1 MKGRLLFCLFQQ
13 VKNQEP
19 SSSTA
24 GVGRIQKAQ
33 GLVLQCYFY
42 LSIGLV
48 DVNFLTP
55 AERLCTVA
63 EPPKAGQKMQ
73 SELTNGWLRQLASER
88 EQRGSPLAQTKEAQL
103 EQEPAQKRRRRVQP
117 MKAAGAETR
126 ESALADAKVIDLC
139 ASEESDG
146 DSVIILDDDG
156 GGEGAVDLQTGPTV
170 RLQQAELNE
179 SRNRELELS
188 LALAEASHGLAM
200 RLQQEESTREQADSL
215 ALARLLQQ
223 RESAGEGPAR
233 AHSQVHGRSVHSSG
247 SLPWPTE
254 VEWLEQQHMTGPRS
268 CGNFNLCDQG
278 KTYFRCEA
286 LNETTGHCVTPVP
299 LPGQTIKIRRM
310 DGVRVVTAQ
319 GHERKQRPG
328 IDGKTTIVTARTNV
342 FKPFVMGSFAGS
354 IETIRLSHGEEVYLL
369 RNFDGVQGA
378 RLAAALEG
386 CYGLDVLEGGGTA
399 AKCAAAMGNN
409 CQDDYRKLYPPR
421 MFLDDAL
428 GELMRPLLDA
438 TLREVNQQRASGRQP
453 PLSLRRGE
461 CARERVVGET
471 QILCFR
477 SSRKTVDDRGNRMHV
492 HCDRPGTRWVALM
505 ALGDTSSFVLDNAIT
520 CEACFLPS
528 CKAEH
533 KGLKIR
539 PNLNRGGT
547 GVAKPG
553 GHKYTEWHK
562 IRCPSCRTVE
572 LRSGDCL
579 LFYGCPT
586 ASVAHG
592 CLSTHADTCP
602 PHLPSWCKR
611 GRVSTQYRM
620 TQL

>member
-1 MKGRLLFCLFQQ
+1 
-13 VKNQEP
+13 
-19 SSSTA
+19 
-24 GVGRIQKAQ
+24 
-33 GLVLQCYFY
+33 
-42 LSIGLV
+42 
-48 DVNFLTP
+48 
-55 AERLCTVA
+55 
-63 EPPKAGQKMQ
+63 MQ

-88 EQRGSPLAQTKEAQL
+88 EQRGSPLAQTKEAQP
-103 EQEPAQKRRRRVQP
+103 EQEPAQKRRRREQP
-117 MKAAGAETR
+117 TKAAAAETR

-139 ASEESDG
+139 ASEESDCE
-146 DSVIILDDDG
+146 SVIILDDNDKD
-156 GGEGAVDLQTGPTV
+156 EGTVDLQSGPTV
-170 RLQQAELNE
+170 RLQQAERNE
-179 SRNRELELS
+179 SRNRELEFS

-223 RESAGEGPAR
+223 RESADQGPAR
-233 AHSQVHGRSVHSSG
+233 AHSQVHGSIVYSSG
-247 SLPWPTE
+247 SLPWPAE
-254 VEWLEQQHMTGPRS
+254 VEWLEQQHRTGPRG

-286 LNETTGHCVTPVP
+286 LNETTGHGVTPVP
-299 LPGQTIKIRRM
+299 LPAQTITIRRM

-328 IDGKTTIVTARTNV
+328 IDGKTTIVTARTRI
-342 FKPFVMGSFAGS
+342 FKPFAMGSFAGS

-399 AKCAAAMGNN
+399 AKCAAGMGNN
-409 CQDDYRKLYPPR
+409 CH
-421 MFLDDAL
+421 DAL

-471 QILCFR
+471 QILRFR

-520 CEACFLPS
+520 CEACFLRS

-533 KGLKIR
+533 EGLKIR

-602 PHLPSWCKR
+602 QHLPSWCKG